1 MKPYIYN
8 IGSHT
13 LHIRGFCRHTN
24 ERMADGN
31 GYKCFSD
38 EDEVLAFDG
47 RAVSMCKLCQAE
59 RDKRMLKNK

>member
-1 MKPYIYN
+1 
-8 IGSHT
+8 
-13 LHIRGFCRHTN
+13 
-24 ERMADGN
+24 MADGN